1 MALEEAKGHRTSC
14 IYTLWRPEHTIF
26 LWKLGKLAL
35 GTELLPLALPSF
47 ELLVRLDL
55 AR

>member
-1 MALEEAKGHRTSC
+1 MAQEKAKGHRTSC
-14 IYTLWRPEHTIF
+14 IDTFWRPEHTIF
-26 LWKLGKLAL
+26 LWKLRKLTL
-35 GTELLPLALPSF
+35 GTELLPFALPSF